1 MGPLSVLTRHY
12 RPASLTVIGQTSWS
26 RSAPLNC
33 RNASSWLQGL
43 QISAPMYLSGPLAPK
58 CRLIAPGW
66 APGSRSLGIQCSQR
80 GHRFGSLRSSS
91 SFCRLSVTPSPP
103 SRCRTR
109 CTRCCSPRIPR
120 PCRAGRMWPVG
131 APPGSLPRS
140 GPGSPVP
147 VSSCLWTSPLPSR
160 SPSSSSLVPLYSRL
174 PPVFSFTL

>member
-1 MGPLSVLTRHY
+1 MTLS
-12 RPASLTVIGQTSWS
+12 ASLHFHRVPPRTWIGQTSCS

-43 QISAPMYLSGPLAPK
+43 HISAPMYLSGPLAPK

-66 APGSRSLGIQCSQR
+66 APGSRSLGIQCWQR
-80 GHRFGSLRSSS
+80 GHLFGSLRSSN
-91 SFCRLSVTPSPP
+91 SFSRNSLTPSPP

-147 VSSCLWTSPLPSR
+147 VSSFLWNSPLS
-160 SPSSSSLVPLYSRL
+160 SAASSSSMLLYSHL
-174 PPVFSFTL
+174 PPIFAFTL